1 VKCYFRKCYYRKM
14 YYVRCRWIKFTDGGG
29 TNYIETPSLAR
40 AIRANKK
47 LKRRVRQIDVRE
59 KGVRNPYVLHNS
71 WL

>member
-1 VKCYFRKCYYRKM
+1 MKCYFRKCYYKKN
-14 YYVRCRWIKFTDGGG
+14 YYVRCRWITFPDGGG
-29 TNYIETPSLAR
+29 CNYIKTHSLAK

-47 LKRRVRQIDVRE
+47 LKRGVRQIDVRE